1 MWSRDEMMLGGA
13 RSTAV
18 RGKGIKLCIVLFF
31 KIDFS
36 LFCVCVRVVC
46 VCTRIYTKY
55 MPSACG
61 HQLESDSLELELHVV
76 VS

>member
-1 MWSRDEMMLGGA
+1 MMLGGA

-36 LFCVCVRVVC
+36 LFCVCVCVLFVC
-46 VCTRIYTKY
+46 AHVYILNTCLVPVDTNWSQIPWNWNY
-55 MPSACG
+55 MWLSVRAG
-61 HQLESDSLELELHVV
+61 N
-76 VS
+76 